1 MAHEPSGS
9 TKLQTNERIKHIAGA
24 VTAWGNALLIATFG
38 KWALAGFDP
47 FVVLWLVIAACL
59 IWAASRALTM
69 LEAERHDD

>member
-1 MAHEPSGS
+1 MATGSSGS
-9 TKLQTNERIKHIAGA
+9 TTLQTNERIKHLAGA

-47 FVVLWLVIAACL
+47 FVLLWLVVAACL

-69 LEAERHDD
+69 LGGEA